1 MTALKRDPLAAGPGS
16 ILLRSGHDGGGGGS
30 GESIGGLQPALAAQA
45 LEMPAARTPCR
56 HSGGSHLAAA
66 AAPTATATASSPRA
80 IGGPA
85 RLAHSRRGSGACLGL
100 LSRCAGSHS
109 RAPPPGQ
116 TGQGR
121 SKRRAVL
128 CLNSSR
134 CGGAAARASR
144 CSKPPVARPF
154 PP

>member
-1 MTALKRDPLAAGPGS
+1 MTALNRDPLAAGPGS
-16 ILLRSGHDGGGGGS
+16 VLLRSGHGGGGGS
-30 GESIGGLQPALAAQA
+30 GESIGRLQPALAAQA

-56 HSGGSHLAAA
+56 HSGGSHFA
-66 AAPTATATASSPRA
+66 AAPTAAATASSPRP

-134 CGGAAARASR
+134 CGEAAARASR